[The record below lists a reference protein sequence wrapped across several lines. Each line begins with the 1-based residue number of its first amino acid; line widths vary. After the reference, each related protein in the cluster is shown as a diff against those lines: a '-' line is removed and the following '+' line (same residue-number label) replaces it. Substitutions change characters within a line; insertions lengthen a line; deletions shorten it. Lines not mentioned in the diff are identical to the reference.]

1 MARAGRKQ
9 LAVQILDAS
18 FARFEEIKQETGLS
32 NAKLIEMMIEN
43 YSNTNTTAST
53 SINTQTEYV
62 TKAEVERMIQAA
74 LVPHAKPELTPI
86 IERKKEPTQ
95 TNDDDLFHIL
105 PKTHKVG
112 KPETTMKQYREG
124 ALSWMIPEGC
134 CAHYDKNGNPI
145 PFIMTGE
152 NGKVFEPD
160 LDELNE
166 MTKYYGKP
174 IEIE

>member
-32 NAKLIEMMIEN
+32 NAKLIEMLIDQ
-43 YSNTNTTAST
+43 YTNTNTSAST
-53 SINTQTEYV
+53 TEYT
-62 TKAEVERMIQAA
+62 TKEEVERMIQAA
-74 LVPHAKPELTPI
+74 LVPHIKTELTHIPN
-86 IERKKEPTQ
+86 
-95 TNDDDLFHIL
+95 NDDDLFHIL

-112 KPETTMKQYREG
+112 KPEPMMKQYREG

-145 PFIMTGE
+145 PFRMTDEDGRI
-152 NGKVFEPD
+152 FEPD
-160 LDELNE
+160 LDDLNE
-166 MTKYYGKP
+166 MTKHYGKP